1 MYSNG
6 KNIIITKEV
15 AKTAAAASHRAMET
29 WQKAAGIIPICVR
42 LAITVCG
49 GDRYQDTGEGA
60 RSMVGP
66 LSFTLPHPR
75 PGLATTQS
83 RSQPDP
89 VLTHLV
95 SFRVSPSLHASLTGT
110 EPFKR
115 KEKWRE
121 LCLAL
126 WVRECVRK
134 CLCVRMALLSY
145 SWSQWPTLT
154 NDQPQAHEVR
164 EEVGKPVASE
174 DCMNWSGWRTIIILT
189 V

>member
-1 MYSNG
+1 MYSDG

-29 WQKAAGIIPICVR
+29 WQKAAGIIPICAR
-42 LAITVCG
+42 LGITVCG

-66 LSFTLPHPR
+66 LSFTLPHPG

-95 SFRVSPSLHASLTGT
+95 SFRVSPQSSLTGDGT
-110 EPFKR
+110 FQMKGKVERVMPGIMSKGMC
-115 KEKWRE
+115 EKVSVCSHGITV
-121 LCLAL
+121 LQL
-126 WVRECVRK
+126 VT
-134 CLCVRMALLSY
+134 MAN
-145 SWSQWPTLT
+145 T
-154 NDQPQAHEVR
+154 D
-164 EEVGKPVASE
+164 
-174 DCMNWSGWRTIIILT
+174 
-189 V
+189 

>member
-1 MYSNG
+1 MYSDG

-66 LSFTLPHPR
+66 LSFTLPHPG

-89 VLTHLV
+89 ILTHLV
-95 SFRVSPSLHASLTGT
+95 SFRVSPSLHATKGKVERVMPGIMSKGMC
-110 EPFKR
+110 
-115 KEKWRE
+115 EKVSVCSHGITV
-121 LCLAL
+121 LQL
-126 WVRECVRK
+126 VT
-134 CLCVRMALLSY
+134 MAN
-145 SWSQWPTLT
+145 T
-154 NDQPQAHEVR
+154 D
-164 EEVGKPVASE
+164 
-174 DCMNWSGWRTIIILT
+174 
-189 V
+189 